1 MIKCIVLCGDIMVG
15 MKIGLDIGTGY
26 VTAAVEGK
34 GVILCEPAVIALERE
49 TGEIIAVGDE
59 AAEMTG
65 RCPDAIKLVRPLLS
79 GGVSELESTE
89 KMLRCFIERICKNK
103 IFKPTVVATMPAGIT
118 NLEKRNILGCVLRAG
133 AGRATL
139 IEEPLATALGI
150 GVMTDKPY
158 GTMVVDVG
166 AGTTSVAV
174 ITMGSI
180 AIARSV
186 PVGGNNFD
194 KIIKSYLK
202 ANRGVAVGRLT
213 ARKLKHVLGGAKM
226 REETIAAVAKGKDMS
241 SGMPLFFEVTAQE
254 INYAIRDSID
264 EVCGAIKG
272 VLEVTPPELVR
283 DIVDDGIF
291 LCGGMSNMYGL
302 DKYISEMTGIK
313 VQIPGN
319 RTNAAA
325 LGCLRALSEDKYLL
339 QNGYHFVT
347 LETLNL

>member
-1 MIKCIVLCGDIMVG
+1 MCGAVMVG
-15 MKIGLDIGTGY
+15 LKIGLDIGTGY

-34 GVILCEPAVIALERE
+34 GVVLCEPAVIALERE
-49 TGEIIAVGDE
+49 TGRVVEVGKK
-59 AAEMTG
+59 AADMTG
-65 RCPDAIKLVRPLLS
+65 RCPDAIKLVRPLIS

-89 KMLRCFIERICKNK
+89 KLLRAFIERICKNK

-139 IEEPLATALGI
+139 IEEPLAAALGI
-150 GVMTDKPY
+150 GVMTDRPY
-158 GTMVVDVG
+158 GTMIVDVG

-174 ITMGSI
+174 VTMGSI
-180 AIARSV
+180 AVAKSV
-186 PVGGNNFD
+186 GVGGNNFD
-194 KIIKSYLK
+194 KIIKTYLK

-213 ARKLKHVLGGAKM
+213 ARKLKHILGGAKM
-226 REETIAAVAKGKDMS
+226 RDETIAAVAKGKDMS

-264 EVCGAIKG
+264 EICRAIID

-283 DIVDDGIF
+283 DITDDGIF
-291 LCGGMSNMYGL
+291 LCGGMSNLYGL
-302 DKYISEMTGIK
+302 DKYISEATGIK
-313 VQIPGN
+313 VKIPGN
-319 RTNAAA
+319 CTDAAA
-325 LGCLRALSEDKYLL
+325 RGCLRALNDEKYLS

>member
-1 MIKCIVLCGDIMVG
+1 MCGAVMVG
-15 MKIGLDIGTGY
+15 LKIGLDIGTGY

-49 TGEIIAVGDE
+49 TGRVIEVGKK
-59 AAEMTG
+59 AADMMG
-65 RCPDAIKLVRPLLS
+65 RCPDAIKLVRPLIS

-89 KMLRCFIERICKNK
+89 KLLRAFIERICKNK

-139 IEEPLATALGI
+139 IEEPLAAALGI
-150 GVMTDKPY
+150 GVMTDRPY
-158 GTMVVDVG
+158 GTMIVDVG

-174 ITMGSI
+174 VTMGSI
-180 AIARSV
+180 AVAKSV
-186 PVGGNNFD
+186 GVGGNNFD
-194 KIIKSYLK
+194 KIIKTYLK

-213 ARKLKHVLGGAKM
+213 ARKLKHILGGAKM
-226 REETIAAVAKGKDMS
+226 RDETIAAVAKGKDMS

-264 EVCGAIKG
+264 EICRAIVD

-283 DIVDDGIF
+283 DITDDGIF
-291 LCGGMSNMYGL
+291 LCGGMSNLYGL
-302 DKYISEMTGIK
+302 DKYISEATGIK
-313 VQIPGN
+313 VKIPGN
-319 RTNAAA
+319 CTDAAA
-325 LGCLRALSEDKYLL
+325 RGCLRALNDEKYLS

>member
-1 MIKCIVLCGDIMVG
+1 MCGAVMVG
-15 MKIGLDIGTGY
+15 LKIGLDIGTGY

-34 GVILCEPAVIALERE
+34 GVVLCEPAVIALERE
-49 TGEIIAVGDE
+49 TGRVVDVGKK
-59 AAEMTG
+59 AADMTG
-65 RCPDAIKLVRPLLS
+65 RCPDAIKLVRPLIS

-89 KMLRCFIERICKNK
+89 KLLRAFIERICKNK

-139 IEEPLATALGI
+139 IEEPLAAALGI
-150 GVMTDKPY
+150 GVMTDRPY
-158 GTMVVDVG
+158 GTMIVDVG

-174 ITMGSI
+174 VTMGSI
-180 AIARSV
+180 AVAKSV
-186 PVGGNNFD
+186 GVGGNNFD
-194 KIIKSYLK
+194 KIIKTYLK

-213 ARKLKHVLGGAKM
+213 ARKLKHILGGAKM
-226 REETIAAVAKGKDMS
+226 RDETIAAVAKGKDMS

-264 EVCGAIKG
+264 EICRAIID

-283 DIVDDGIF
+283 DITDDGIF
-291 LCGGMSNMYGL
+291 LCGGMSNLYGL
-302 DKYISEMTGIK
+302 DKYISEATGIK
-313 VQIPGN
+313 VKIPGN
-319 RTNAAA
+319 CTDAAA
-325 LGCLRALSEDKYLL
+325 RGCLRALNDEKYLS

>member
-1 MIKCIVLCGDIMVG
+1 MVG
-15 MKIGLDIGTGY
+15 LKIGLDIGTGY

-34 GVILCEPAVIALERE
+34 GVILCEPAVVALERE
-49 TGEIIAVGDE
+49 TGIVLE
-59 AAEMTG
+59 AGQKAADMTG
-65 RCPDAIKLVRPLLS
+65 RCPDAIKLVRPLIS

-89 KMLRCFIERICKNK
+89 KLLRAFIERICKNK

-118 NLEKRNILGCVLRAG
+118 NLEKRNILGCILRAG

-139 IEEPLATALGI
+139 IEEPLAAALGM

-166 AGTTSVAV
+166 AGTTGVAV

-180 AIARSV
+180 AVAKSV
-186 PVGGNNFD
+186 PIGGNDFD
-194 KIIKSYLK
+194 KIIKTYLK

-213 ARKLKHVLGGAKM
+213 ARRLKHILGGAKM
-226 REETIAAVAKGKDMS
+226 RDETIAAIAKGKDMS

-264 EVCGAIKG
+264 EITNAIKS
-272 VLEVTPPELVR
+272 VLEITPPELVK
-283 DIVDDGIF
+283 DITDDGIF

-302 DKYISEMTGIK
+302 DKYISESTGIK

-319 RTNAAA
+319 TTHAAA
-325 LGCLRALSEDKYLL
+325 LGCLRALDEENYLS